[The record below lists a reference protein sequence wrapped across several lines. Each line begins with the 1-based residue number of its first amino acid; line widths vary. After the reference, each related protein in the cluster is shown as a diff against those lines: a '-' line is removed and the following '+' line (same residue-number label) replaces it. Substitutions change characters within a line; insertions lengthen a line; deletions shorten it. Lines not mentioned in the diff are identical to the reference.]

1 MTEAPESAG
10 PRAPHAPGT
19 PCWVSLMT
27 PAADAAEEFYG
38 AVFGWE
44 FRAGP
49 LGRPVR
55 ASLGGR
61 EVAVINQLPG
71 HAGLSAAWTPYLA
84 SDDVDLT
91 AERVRLSGGTVAVG
105 PLDAADNGRVAIAAD
120 PSGAVF
126 GFCTAWA
133 HPAPKDARG
142 PGLPAWTELRT
153 VSAVRVTTFYARVF
167 GYEAEPPSAP
177 DHITL
182 RSGGRPVVAL
192 RGMGHGLPRALGA
205 HWLPHFEVADTDAT
219 VRQVLDLGGRL
230 LEPAHDGPYGR
241 VATVTDPQGARFGVA
256 RRVRTVPRPRG

>member
-1 MTEAPESAG
+1 MTEAPESAD

-27 PAADAAEEFYG
+27 RAAAAAEEFYG

-55 ASLGGR
+55 ASLHGQ
-61 EVAVINQLPG
+61 EVAVINQLPPD
-71 HAGLSAAWTPYLA
+71 AGLSAAWTPYLA

-105 PLDAADNGRVAIAAD
+105 PLDAGDNGRVAIAAD

-133 HPAPKDARG
+133 HPAKAGGG

-153 VSAVRVTTFYARVF
+153 ASAVRVTTFYTRVF
-167 GYEAEPPSAP
+167 GYEAQPPSAP

-192 RGMGHGLPRALGA
+192 RGMGQALPRSLGA
-205 HWLPHFEVADTDAT
+205 HWMPHFEVTDTDAT

-230 LEPAHDGPYGR
+230 LEPAHDSPYGR
-241 VATVTDPQGARFGVA
+241 VATVADPHGARLGVV
-256 RRVRTVPRPRG
+256 RRPGALPRPRR